1 MTHSFLLNFSRLV
14 SGGAEEAGMKGC
26 VNAMWH
32 EVFEGLVLRVLSVAV
47 SANIW
52 YNTAIDKKEKP

>member
-1 MTHSFLLNFSRLV
+1 
-14 SGGAEEAGMKGC
+14 MKGWRGRC
-26 VNAMWH
+26 RIPPKYEKARFSWLSRGLSPQV
-32 EVFEGLVLRVLSVAV
+32 LVLRVLSVAV

>member
-1 MTHSFLLNFSRLV
+1 MPPDVGAAGEAR
-14 SGGAEEAGMKGC
+14 GGAEESGMKGC

-32 EVFEGLVLRVLSVAV
+32 EVFGGLVLRVLSVAV

>member
-1 MTHSFLLNFSRLV
+1 VARLV
-14 SGGAEEAGMKGC
+14 SGGAEEAWMKGS

>member
-1 MTHSFLLNFSRLV
+1 
-14 SGGAEEAGMKGC
+14 MKGC
-26 VNAMWH
+26 ADGRRH
-32 EVFEGLVLRVLSVAV
+32 EVFEGFVLRVLSVAV

>member
-1 MTHSFLLNFSRLV
+1 MFRA
-14 SGGAEEAGMKGC
+14 GAEEAGMKGC

-32 EVFEGLVLRVLSVAV
+32 EVFGGLVLRVLSVAV